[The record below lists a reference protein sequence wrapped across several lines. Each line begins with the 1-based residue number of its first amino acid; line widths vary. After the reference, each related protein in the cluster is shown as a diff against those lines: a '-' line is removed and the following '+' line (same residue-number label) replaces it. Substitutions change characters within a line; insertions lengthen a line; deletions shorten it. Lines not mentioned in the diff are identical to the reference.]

1 MTHRT
6 AVIAGATG
14 LVGRYLLEHL
24 LQQNDYAAV
33 AAWPCPDYVFG
44 CDYDIISGM
53 GKARRYGF
61 NACVDTAG
69 MFLRL
74 FTRFREQ
81 RIMP

>member
-33 AAWPCPDYVFG
+33 AAWPFADYVFG
-44 CDYDIISGM
+44 CDYIISGM

-61 NACVDTAG
+61 NACVDTEG